1 MTDDGFGMVYHY
13 ERQSKFDLQEFK
25 TNGTSK
31 FWRSHNQW
39 GGRHHFRAKGGEAA
53 WGGDAE

>member
-31 FWRSHNQW
+31 FWRSYNQW